1 VLDRI
6 LFVGAHHDDLE
17 LGLGG
22 SVKRWSSEGKAVFA
36 AFLTSSQW
44 VSPDGQ
50 ALRDAK
56 TAQADCE
63 RAAAILGYQPFHL
76 RLSGAMDLAPSDE
89 HVVTLL
95 NLIANVRIDTLI
107 TIWQY
112 DAHPAH
118 QATNAICMAASRK
131 IPNVLTVRLSW
142 NSVPQ
147 AWKPSLF
154 VDISRTLEDRVKAL
168 QCYADEWARTGHLWE
183 KYMRSTAALYGLEAG
198 CDAAE
203 GFEVVKARL

>member
-1 VLDRI
+1 VIQGRDDTRRKRSPPFEERSQGASCVLSLTGDVAAR
-6 LFVGAHHDDLE
+6 FE
-17 LGLGG
+17 
-22 SVKRWSSEGKAVFA
+22 AV
-36 AFLTSSQW
+36 
-44 VSPDGQ
+44 
-50 ALRDAK
+50 
-56 TAQADCE
+56 
-63 RAAAILGYQPFHL
+63 
-76 RLSGAMDLAPSDE
+76 SDE
-89 HVVTLL
+89 HVVKLL
-95 NLIANVRIDTLI
+95 NLISRVRIDTLI

-142 NSVPQ
+142 NSVRQ
-147 AWKPSLF
+147 AWKPSRF

-183 KYMRSTAALYGLEAG
+183 RYMRSTAALYGLEAG

-203 GFEVVKARL
+203 GFEVVKVRL